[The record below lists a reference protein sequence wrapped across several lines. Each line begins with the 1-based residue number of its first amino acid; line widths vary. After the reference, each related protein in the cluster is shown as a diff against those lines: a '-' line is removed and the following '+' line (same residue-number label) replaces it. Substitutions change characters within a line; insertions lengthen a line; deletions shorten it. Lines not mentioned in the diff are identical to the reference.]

1 MKRVVIFLLF
11 LTPLL
16 TACLATQ
23 NDLKILRTEI
33 EVERKAERKAFEEK
47 LLSLIEKEVKFLTDR
62 IAGIEKIMEDN
73 EKIYANRIELLNST
87 VKEIQK
93 TLTHMNERIDSVDVK
108 TGKGSAIFTERM
120 EKITEK
126 LQEIDERSEEA
137 KEKLKKELE
146 ELKPVED
153 VEFRDNGEVRLPDN
167 PEKSYRQLV
176 SLTREKID
184 GKLLRKAWKKY
195 REKFGKNR
203 YCDTIYWT
211 GESYY
216 NDKKYNN
223 AISSFR
229 KVEKECP
236 DSPKKEASMLR
247 IAYSL
252 YHIGKHELSSK
263 VLDMMRDIFPEPSFP
278 KQGAELRRLIKKAE
292 KE

>member
-1 MKRVVIFLLF
+1 MKRAVIFLLF
-11 LTPLL
+11 LTPFI

-33 EVERKAERKAFEEK
+33 EVDRRAERKAFEEK
-47 LLSLIEKEVKFLTDR
+47 ILSLMEKEIEFLANR

-93 TLTHMNERIDSVDVK
+93 TLRHMNERIDTVDVK
-108 TGKGSAIFTERM
+108 TGKGSAVFSERM

-126 LQEIDERSEEA
+126 LREIDERSEEA

-146 ELKPVED
+146 ELKPVEE
-153 VEFRDNGEVRLPDN
+153 VEFRDDGEVRLPDN

-176 SLTREKID
+176 ALTREKIE

-229 KVEKECP
+229 KVEKDCP
-236 DSPKKEASMLR
+236 DSPKREASMLR

-252 YHIGKHELSSK
+252 YHIGKYELSSK
-263 VLDMMRDIFPEPSFP
+263 VLDMMREMFPDPSFP
-278 KQGAELRRLIKKAE
+278 KQGVELRRLIKKAE
-292 KE
+292 KK